1 MTSNLSNIGVNFT
14 SNHCVITIILNLTYV
29 ICYFVILLFV
39 IVLVYMSLI
48 CYCYLFSIVY
58 SRSNVIAY
66 FTPKILHRRR
76 GLNPQTGMVLPGKL
90 PDQFLAALQ
99 PYKSPCP
106 PLEQKE
112 QKKQSQNFKSILS
125 LVIKT
130 KLVQNV
136 NRMLERQKDRP
147 TDSLT
152 DRQTDRQTERQI
164 EDKTTFQL
172 SYQNKT
178 CSEC

>member
-1 MTSNLSNIGVNFT
+1 M
-14 SNHCVITIILNLTYV
+14 
-29 ICYFVILLFV
+29 
-39 IVLVYMSLI
+39 
-48 CYCYLFSIVY
+48 
-58 SRSNVIAY
+58 
-66 FTPKILHRRR
+66 
-76 GLNPQTGMVLPGKL
+76 
-90 PDQFLAALQ
+90 AALH
-99 PYKSPCP
+99 PYKSSCP
-106 PLEQKE
+106 PWKE
-112 QKKQSQNFKSILS
+112 RESQNFKSILS

-136 NRMLERQKDRP
+136 NRMSEMQKDRP